1 MIPPH
6 VEPESQ
12 AQPQK
17 EQQPAQPQ
25 AEETRAQE
33 AQDQE
38 KRPLGG
44 KVVHLHTAHANV
56 PIPYVTPGDAFSKL
70 RLPNIR
76 TATSAATS
84 VATTAT
90 SAATSL
96 LPSPRKLAFYGVL
109 GGMTAAGA
117 IGWPVAVAVGAATEV
132 VTREQAARQREEHER
147 IERERTERE
156 ERRQTSSA
164 ADQPEAERQEAER
177 QTAT

>member
-6 VEPESQ
+6 AEPEPQEQ
-12 AQPQK
+12 AQ
-17 EQQPAQPQ
+17 QQEQPQ
-25 AEETRAQE
+25 Q

-38 KRPLGG
+38 KRTGGG
-44 KVVHLHTAHANV
+44 KVVHLHTAHANI
-56 PIPYVTPGDAFSKL
+56 PIPYVTPGDAFSKI
-70 RLPNIR
+70 RLPNVR
-76 TATSAATS
+76 TATSAAAS

-132 VTREQAARQREEHER
+132 ITREQSARQREEHER
-147 IERERTERE
+147 IERQHAEHE
-156 ERRQTSSA
+156 ERSQ
-164 ADQPEAERQEAER
+164 QPSK
-177 QTAT
+177 QTATA

>member
-6 VEPESQ
+6 AESESQ
-12 AQPQK
+12 EQTQQ
-17 EQQPAQPQ
+17 EQQPAEAQ
-25 AEETRAQE
+25 AEDRAQE
-33 AQDQE
+33 APDQA
-38 KRPLGG
+38 KRTGG
-44 KVVHLHTAHANV
+44 KVVHLHTAHAKV
-56 PIPYVTPGDAFSKL
+56 PIPYVTPGDAFSKI
-70 RLPNIR
+70 RLPNVR

-109 GGMTAAGA
+109 GGMTVAGA

-132 VTREQAARQREEHER
+132 ITREQSARQREEHER

-156 ERRQTSSA
+156 ERKQPSATAAEQTEGEKPA
-164 ADQPEAERQEAER
+164 
-177 QTAT
+177 QTATA

>member
-1 MIPPH
+1 MIPPNTEQ
-6 VEPESQ
+6 EPQEQTQ
-12 AQPQK
+12 AQA
-17 EQQPAQPQ
+17 EQ

-33 AQDQE
+33 TQGQE
-38 KRPLGG
+38 KRTGG

-56 PIPYVTPGDAFSKL
+56 PIPYVTPGDAFSKI
-70 RLPNIR
+70 RLPNVR

-132 VTREQAARQREEHER
+132 ITREQSARQREEHER

-156 ERRQTSSA
+156 ERREPSSA
-164 ADQPEAERQEAER
+164 AGQTQGGRPA
-177 QTAT
+177 QTASA

>member
-6 VEPESQ
+6 VKPEPQEPSQEEPTQ
-12 AQPQK
+12 AQG
-17 EQQPAQPQ
+17 
-25 AEETRAQE
+25 EETRAQE

-38 KRPLGG
+38 KQTGG

-56 PIPYVTPGDAFSKL
+56 PIPYVTPGDAFSKI
-70 RLPNIR
+70 RLPNVR
-76 TATSAATS
+76 TVTSAATS

-96 LPSPRKLAFYGVL
+96 LPSPRKLAFYGIL

-132 VTREQAARQREEHER
+132 VTREQSAHQREEHER
-147 IERERTERE
+147 IERERAERE

-164 ADQPEAERQEAER
+164 ADQPEAERQ
-177 QTAT
+177 TATG

>member
-1 MIPPH
+1 MIPPNTEQ
-6 VEPESQ
+6 EPQEQTQ
-12 AQPQK
+12 AQA
-17 EQQPAQPQ
+17 EQ

-33 AQDQE
+33 TQGQE
-38 KRPLGG
+38 KRTGG

-56 PIPYVTPGDAFSKL
+56 PIPYVTPGDAFSKI
-70 RLPNIR
+70 RLPNVR

-132 VTREQAARQREEHER
+132 ITREQSARQREEHER

-156 ERRQTSSA
+156 ERREPSSA
-164 ADQPEAERQEAER
+164 AGQTQGGRPA
-177 QTAT
+177 QTATA

>member
-1 MIPPH
+1 MIPPN
-6 VEPESQ
+6 VEPE
-12 AQPQK
+12 PQK
-17 EQQPAQPQ
+17 EQEPPQAQ
-25 AEETRAQE
+25 AEETRAPE

-38 KRPLGG
+38 KRTGG
-44 KVVHLHTAHANV
+44 KVVHMHTAHAKV
-56 PIPYVTPGDAFSKL
+56 PIPYVTPGDAF
-70 RLPNIR
+70 R

-96 LPSPRKLAFYGVL
+96 LPSPRKLAFYGLL

-132 VTREQAARQREEHER
+132 VTREQSARQREELER
-147 IERERTERE
+147 IERERAERE

-164 ADQPEAERQEAER
+164 ADQPEAERQ
-177 QTAT
+177 TATG

>member
-6 VEPESQ
+6 AEPESQ
-12 AQPQK
+12 EEPQK
-17 EQQPAQPQ
+17 EQAQ
-25 AEETRAQE
+25 AEETGTQE

-38 KRPLGG
+38 KRTGGG
-44 KVVHLHTAHANV
+44 KVVHMHTAHAKI
-56 PIPYVTPGDAFSKL
+56 PIPYVTPGDAFSKI
-70 RLPNIR
+70 RVPNVR
-76 TATSAATS
+76 TATSAAAS

-132 VTREQAARQREEHER
+132 ITREQSARQREEHER
-147 IERERTERE
+147 IERERAERE
-156 ERRQTSSA
+156 ERRQPSSA
-164 ADQPEAERQEAER
+164 AEQTEGEKPA
-177 QTAT
+177 QTATA